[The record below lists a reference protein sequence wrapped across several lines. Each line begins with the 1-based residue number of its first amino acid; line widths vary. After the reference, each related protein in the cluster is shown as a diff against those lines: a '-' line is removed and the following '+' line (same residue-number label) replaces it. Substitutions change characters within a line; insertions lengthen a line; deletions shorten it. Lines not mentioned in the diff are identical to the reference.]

1 MSAPNWRRYVRFWRA
16 DVRADLDEE
25 LAFHLEEKVDDL
37 VARGMHPS
45 TARQEALRIFGDV
58 LTVRKECLT
67 EAEQKETDMRR
78 IETLDVL
85 KQDAMYALRTMR
97 ARPTFAAAIALTLA
111 LGIGAT
117 TAIFSVVNAVL
128 LRPLPYQDAD
138 RIVQLVETWREFDRG
153 AASGGHYSDWSQQAR
168 SFEAMALWQS
178 RTMNLTDGEPQ
189 RVRGARV
196 TPEFFKVFYM
206 PPAAGRYFL
215 PEENA
220 DSRVVVL
227 SHPLW
232 ATQYASDPAIVG
244 KQITLSGERHT
255 VIGVTPPA
263 ATLTIFDDR
272 LWVPFT
278 LAPDQQTNYGSH
290 SLTVFGKLKAGVSV
304 EQARAE
310 IAAITEQIRTKA
322 PNDMHDRGSGVLS
335 YRGVL
340 VESYEKQLWVLLGA
354 VTFVLLI
361 ACGNVAS
368 LLLARATSR
377 RKEIAIR
384 GALGGAR
391 SRLVRQLLT
400 ESMVLAV
407 AGGALGL
414 LVAKIG
420 IRFLVGMGPAGV
432 PRLADASLSWEVLA
446 FAGAATLLCGVIFGL
461 APALRATR
469 VDLQSDLRDG
479 GRSSR
484 GVIKDRVRGALIV
497 AEMAVALV
505 LLVSAGLLIRS
516 AWLLQRVQPG
526 FDPSGVT
533 MMRVA
538 LPASRYDSAHAVV
551 TGFSRIV
558 ERVRE
563 TPGVQLAAAG
573 SRVPMWGGS
582 IDMGIRV
589 DGKPWDPNAGLIG
602 HVRLVTDGYFET
614 IGIPITR
621 GRSIQAGDL
630 RAGAPS
636 VIVVNETFAKRTF
649 GDVNPI
655 GHRVSGWTR
664 DSFPVWREIV
674 GVTADVRVFGRENE
688 TPPEIYMPMST
699 APEGSWPA
707 FNRTM
712 TIVAKS
718 PHGASLAPVMRE
730 ALRSVDAELPPYD
743 VQTMNDVL
751 AQSTAT
757 RRFNTLLLTL
767 LGATGLLLAAIGI
780 YGVIA
785 FFVTQRTHEIGV
797 RIALGASTTNVIGLV
812 VRQAAGLALIGV
824 FLGGLAAWWAT
835 RTLETMLFD
844 IEARDPVAFTGAAV
858 VLILVSL
865 GAALL
870 PARRAA
876 RVPPASALAESA

>member
-1 MSAPNWRRYVRFWRA
+1 MRFWRA

-25 LAFHLEEKVDDL
+25 LAFHIEEKVDDL
-37 VARGMHPS
+37 VARGMHPAV
-45 TARQEALRIFGDV
+45 ARQEALRLFGDMR
-58 LTVRKECLT
+58 THRQECLT
-67 EAEQKETDMRR
+67 EARQKESEMRR

-85 KQDAMYALRTMR
+85 TKDASYALRSMR

-128 LRPLPYQDAD
+128 LRPLPFQDAD

-153 AASGGHYSDWSQQAR
+153 AVSAGHFTDWSRQAR
-168 SFEAMALWQS
+168 SFETLAIWQP
-178 RTMNLTDGEPQ
+178 RTMNLTDGDPQ
-189 RVRGARV
+189 RIRGALV
-196 TPEFFKVFYM
+196 TSGFFRIFYV
-206 PPAAGRYFL
+206 PPALGRYFL
-215 PEENA
+215 PEETP

-232 ATQYASDPAIVG
+232 TTRFEADSAIVG
-244 KQITLSGERHT
+244 KQITIGGERHT
-255 VIGVTPPA
+255 VVGVAPA
-263 ATLTIFDDR
+263 TATMTIYDDR
-272 LWVPFT
+272 LWLPFE
-278 LAPDQQTNYGSH
+278 LPPSQQANYGAH
-290 SLTVFGKLKAGVSV
+290 FLTVFGKLNAGVSI
-304 EQARAE
+304 EQARTE

-322 PNDMHDRGSGVLS
+322 PGDMQDRGARVLS
-335 YRGVL
+335 YGWVL
-340 VESYEKQLWVLLGA
+340 VETYEKQLWVLLGA

-368 LLLARATSR
+368 LLLARATAR

-384 GALGGAR
+384 GALGGSRA
-391 SRLVRQLLT
+391 RLVRQLLT

-414 LVAKIG
+414 VVARIG
-420 IRFLVGMGPAGV
+420 IRFLVGMGPDSV
-432 PRLADASLSWEVLA
+432 PRLADASLSWDVLA
-446 FAGAATLLCGVIFGL
+446 FAAGATILCGLIFGL

-484 GVIKDRVRGALIV
+484 GVVKDRVRGALIV

-526 FDPSGVT
+526 FDPEGVT

-538 LPASRYDSAHAVV
+538 LPPARYDSANAVV
-551 TGFSRIV
+551 TAFSRIV
-558 ERVRE
+558 ERVRS

-582 IDMGIRV
+582 IDMGIRI
-589 DGKPWDPNAGLIG
+589 DGKPFDPKAGLIG
-602 HVRLVTDGYFET
+602 HVRLVTDDYFET
-614 IGIPITR
+614 IGIPIRR
-621 GRSIQAGDL
+621 GRSLRPDDL

-649 GDVNPI
+649 GDENPI

-664 DSFPVWREIV
+664 DSFPEWREVV
-674 GVTADVRVFGRENE
+674 GVAADVRAFGREIE
-688 TPPEIYMPMST
+688 TPPEIYMPMSK
-699 APEGSWPA
+699 APHDAWPS

-718 PHGASLAPVMRE
+718 PHGAPLAPVMRA
-730 ALRSVDAELPPYD
+730 ALRSVDAELPAYD

-757 RRFNTLLLTL
+757 RRFNTILLAL
-767 LGATGLLLAAIGI
+767 LGATGLLLAAIGT

-797 RIALGASTTNVIGLV
+797 RIALGASARNVVSLV
-812 VRQAAGLALIGV
+812 VRQAFVLALLGV
-824 FLGGLAAWWAT
+824 FLGSVAAWWAT
-835 RTLETMLFD
+835 STLQSMLFD
-844 IEARDPVAFTGAAV
+844 IAPRDPLAFTGAAV
-858 VLILVSL
+858 ALIVVSV

-876 RVPPASALAESA
+876 RVPPATALAESA